1 MFCIRFEAIQN
12 VLTKCH
18 PNIESVRAE
27 GEHHIHYK
35 VHLLLLFYRTTEAA
49 GVKTLS
55 HALRRFNCHFL
66 QSYWKITCLCFFA
79 RDLSSY
85 HNQDSRIL
93 LQNTLKHSSEM
104 INSATALSTEVPRNC
119 SQLYALLCTLH
130 KYWEHLCPCSG
141 LLQAQLTF

>member
-18 PNIESVRAE
+18 PNKESVRAE

-66 QSYWKITCLCFFA
+66 QSY
-79 RDLSSY
+79 
-85 HNQDSRIL
+85 
-93 LQNTLKHSSEM
+93 
-104 INSATALSTEVPRNC
+104 
-119 SQLYALLCTLH
+119 
-130 KYWEHLCPCSG
+130 
-141 LLQAQLTF
+141 